1 MKTVITTIIAIVTV
15 LGLTTLG
22 VHLLKANA
30 PQAEK
35 KKRIE
40 SAPVVEVEVVSKN
53 ELEFS
58 LESEGVVGA
67 RRETILSP
75 QVGGRLAVVDDNFEV
90 GATYKKG
97 HIIAE
102 IDSIDYQASVAQ
114 AESTLAD
121 AELAL
126 IQEQARAEQAARDW
140 EKIGGDKPASDL
152 VLRVP
157 FLISAKA
164 RVTAA
169 IASRDKA
176 KADLART
183 KIVEPFDCRV
193 RSVNMN
199 LGATIVPGAQLGTI
213 YDPNNLMIR
222 LPFSL
227 DDYAQLPDKTD
238 VTLFADI
245 GGKVYEWKG
254 EMMWELGQVDQ
265 KTLSSFVLAKII
277 ANNDH
282 PNRFHL
288 PSPGMF
294 LNATVK
300 GGVLPGVIAVPRSA
314 VRGRNQILVLNGENK
329 LELRELMVA
338 RKNVDYV
345 FATQGV
351 ADGEMVILTKV
362 DMPIPGMTLEP
373 AKVDQQEEGKNESK

>member
-15 LGLTTLG
+15 LGLTILG
-22 VHLLKANA
+22 VHLLKVNA

-40 SAPVVEVEVVSKN
+40 SAPVVEVEVVSKD

-75 QVGGRLAVVDDNFEV
+75 QVGGRLAVVDDNFEI

-102 IDSIDYQASVAQ
+102 IDSIDYQAAVAQ

-126 IQEQARAEQAARDW
+126 IQEEARAEQAARDW

-183 KIVEPFDCRV
+183 K
-193 RSVNMN
+193 M
-199 LGATIVPGAQLGTI
+199 
-213 YDPNNLMIR
+213 
-222 LPFSL
+222 
-227 DDYAQLPDKTD
+227 
-238 VTLFADI
+238 
-245 GGKVYEWKG
+245 
-254 EMMWELGQVDQ
+254 
-265 KTLSSFVLAKII
+265 
-277 ANNDH
+277 
-282 PNRFHL
+282 
-288 PSPGMF
+288 
-294 LNATVK
+294 
-300 GGVLPGVIAVPRSA
+300 
-314 VRGRNQILVLNGENK
+314 
-329 LELRELMVA
+329 
-338 RKNVDYV
+338 
-345 FATQGV
+345 
-351 ADGEMVILTKV
+351 
-362 DMPIPGMTLEP
+362 
-373 AKVDQQEEGKNESK
+373 

>member
-75 QVGGRLAVVDDNFEV
+75 QVGGRLAVVDDNFEI

-183 KIVEPFDCRV
+183 KIVAPFDCRV

-238 VTLFADI
+238 VTLFTDI